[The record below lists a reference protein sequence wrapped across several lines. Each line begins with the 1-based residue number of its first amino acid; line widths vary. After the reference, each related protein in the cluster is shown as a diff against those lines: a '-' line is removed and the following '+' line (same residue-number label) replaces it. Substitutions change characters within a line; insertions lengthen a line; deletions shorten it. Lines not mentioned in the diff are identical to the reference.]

1 MLGMGSI
8 MFKFL
13 WDQLRIKKA
22 GKTTFIFLFL
32 ISVLFVPQ
40 TSNASTIA
48 KASIIVN
55 GMPTQTT
62 YFMQNGYV
70 MVPAVFF
77 EKTGAAVD
85 WNEQY
90 QSVVLKRNNI
100 ILALPSGKNYV
111 DYSSTPNDWKR
122 DYLSTTTTDLS
133 DGTYIPLQYTAEKL
147 GMKIIYDSFTSTTYV
162 DTTNGNVYFKGNS
175 NKKLVALTFDDGPDN
190 IYTPKILDILEAKG
204 VPATFFIVGSQ
215 AQYFPDM
222 LKRIVKDGFAIGNH
236 TWDHP
241 ELPKL
246 TPKQITQEIGSTE
259 DEIQKVTGLR
269 PDLFRPPYGEYTDQ
283 DIQLIRNLGY
293 RVVMWS
299 VDTIDWSGASGDQIL
314 SRVNQKIS
322 PGGIILQHCIQFKPG
337 VLDGTVEAL
346 PKIIDQLRSEG
357 YQFVTVQ
364 TLLTSN

>member
-1 MLGMGSI
+1 MIGGRV

-13 WDQLRIKKA
+13 WDQVRIQKA
-22 GKTTFIFLFL
+22 RKALLVVLFL
-32 ISVLFVPQ
+32 ISILFVPQ

-48 KASIIVN
+48 KASIIVD
-55 GMPTQTT
+55 GMPIHTT

-77 EKTGAAVD
+77 EKTGAIVE

-100 ILALPSGKNYV
+100 ILALPSGKNYA
-111 DYSSTPNDWKR
+111 DYSSIQSNDWKR

-162 DTTNGNVYFKGNS
+162 DTTNGNVYFKGNA

-190 IYTPKILDILEAKG
+190 TYTPKILDILEAKG

-222 LKRIVKDGFAIGNH
+222 LKRIVKDGFALGNH

-241 ELPKL
+241 ELLKL
-246 TPKQITQEIGSTE
+246 TPQQITQEIGSTE

-299 VDTIDWSGASGDQIL
+299 VDTVDWSGASAEQIL
-314 SRVNQKIS
+314 STVKQKIS
-322 PGGIILQHCIQFKPG
+322 PGGIVLQHSLQFKPG

-364 TLLTSN
+364 TLLSSN